1 MQREKSFEYDIS
13 TFIKMLETRKN
24 RFLSKKIQNNTTYYL
39 KDILKETIK
48 TSMPKCNAEMVMDIF
63 RKIVNQGGYS
73 KNNSSVGKGE
83 IALAMFFGDCSLPK
97 TKGDIEMTSFDGESS
112 KKVEVKGADA
122 GITDRGELQ
131 YDVKGMTYKLA
142 KSLVKNHENDIKI
155 LLNDLKTKGSDAWE
169 KIDANTAAKSIV
181 NGVYSKFK

>member
-24 RFLSKKIQNNTTYYL
+24 RFLSEKIQKNTTYDL
-39 KDILKETIK
+39 KDILKKAIE
-48 TSMPKCNAEMVMDIF
+48 TSMPKCNAEMVLDIF

-97 TKGDIEMTSFDGESS
+97 TKGDIEMTSYG
-112 KKVEVKGADA
+112 KPNNKIEVKGADA

-131 YDVKGMTYKLA
+131 YDVRGMTYEKA